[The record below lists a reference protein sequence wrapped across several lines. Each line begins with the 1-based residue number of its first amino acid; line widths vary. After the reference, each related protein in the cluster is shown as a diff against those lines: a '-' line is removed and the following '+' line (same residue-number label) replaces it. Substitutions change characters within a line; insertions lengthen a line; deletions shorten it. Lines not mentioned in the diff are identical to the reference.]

1 MTTTGAIKY
10 DYEQKR
16 EENELKNIEEIL
28 RDDLGKVSGALEFRD
43 LTWSNQKASVKIV
56 KLQENEYKIEYKIEN
71 KDKQI
76 IKDWTE
82 IENGGEIGSLELGD
96 TVYARLTNETT
107 LGVKYSKDTASIT
120 VNDIGK
126 PVVTVAQGTLT
137 TNSIVVSV
145 SSKDNEAGMPDI
157 PEYKYY
163 IKKTEDANYPNEASY
178 IGTDT
183 SLNFTGLLQN
193 TSYDIKVTTT
203 DIAGNEGIGEI
214 TNITTGTVP
223 NAGGEGDQIGAITFS
238 NLTWNNGKAG
248 VTITKNITEDY
259 TIKYIVKNKTG
270 TIIVNETEISSG
282 SRVENLNL
290 GDTVTAWLTDGI
302 NKGNSA
308 SITVNDTTPP
318 SAPTLSITSGTP
330 GNNGTYKSTVTV
342 TITPGT
348 DGQSGVLKTTY
359 VITGSQTIGETEGTS
374 INITAEGTS
383 YITAYTYDKANNKT
397 ASQELAVNIKYN
409 NDPVVGNIAVARVT
423 NSTSQL
429 TITAIG
435 TDEDGDDL
443 KYILWRGTSASDITK
458 TGLEVSGKPNNT
470 VTFKDTGLTMAQTY
484 YYKVSVEDGRGG
496 NATSQ
501 NYVSERTYCKSEQ
514 CEGGGYVPS
523 RCSNCNGNGTITCSG
538 CGGTGKVTCTGCT
551 NGTVRCSGC
560 NGSGKVACG
569 GCTNGKINC
578 SGCGGTG
585 KVTCNKSGCSYGKAT
600 CPKCSSGKV
609 TCTACSN
616 GYVEKDCTGSPSTMD
631 LGFASYN
638 KCPNGSSHYC
648 VKRKFDCIV
657 CRVEYI
663 YWACRT
669 CSWVSSDYPQKFV
682 HKKIKIKCFK
692 CNGTAKVNCTTC
704 SGTGKVNCRNM

>member
-1 MTTTGAIKY
+1 
-10 DYEQKR
+10 
-16 EENELKNIEEIL
+16 
-28 RDDLGKVSGALEFRD
+28 
-43 LTWSNQKASVKIV
+43 
-56 KLQENEYKIEYKIEN
+56 
-71 KDKQI
+71 
-76 IKDWTE
+76 
-82 IENGGEIGSLELGD
+82 
-96 TVYARLTNETT
+96 
-107 LGVKYSKDTASIT
+107 
-120 VNDIGK
+120 
-126 PVVTVAQGTLT
+126 
-137 TNSIVVSV
+137 
-145 SSKDNEAGMPDI
+145 
-157 PEYKYY
+157 
-163 IKKTEDANYPNEASY
+163 
-178 IGTDT
+178 
-183 SLNFTGLLQN
+183 
-193 TSYDIKVTTT
+193 
-203 DIAGNEGIGEI
+203 
-214 TNITTGTVP
+214 
-223 NAGGEGDQIGAITFS
+223 
-238 NLTWNNGKAG
+238 
-248 VTITKNITEDY
+248 
-259 TIKYIVKNKTG
+259 
-270 TIIVNETEISSG
+270 
-282 SRVENLNL
+282 
-290 GDTVTAWLTDGI
+290 
-302 NKGNSA
+302 
-308 SITVNDTTPP
+308 
-318 SAPTLSITSGTP
+318 
-330 GNNGTYKSTVTV
+330 
-342 TITPGT
+342 
-348 DGQSGVLKTTY
+348 SGVLKTTY

-470 VTFKDTGLTMAQTY
+470 VTFTDTGLTMAQTY

-585 KVTCNKSGCSYGKAT
+585 KVTCNKSGCSYGKVT

>member
-1 MTTTGAIKY
+1 M
-10 DYEQKR
+10 
-16 EENELKNIEEIL
+16 L
-28 RDDLGKVSGALEFRD
+28 FR
-43 LTWSNQKASVKIV
+43 S
-56 KLQENEYKIEYKIEN
+56 
-71 KDKQI
+71 
-76 IKDWTE
+76 
-82 IENGGEIGSLELGD
+82 
-96 TVYARLTNETT
+96 ARLTNETT

-308 SITVNDTTPP
+308 SITINDTTPP

-330 GNNGTYKSTVTV
+330 GNNGTYKSAVTVTV
-342 TITPGT
+342 TPGT

-397 ASQELAVNIKYN
+397 ASQQLTVNIKYN
-409 NDPVVGNIAVARVT
+409 TAPVVET
-423 NSTSQL
+423 PT
-429 TITAIG
+429 
-435 TDEDGDDL
+435 
-443 KYILWRGTSASDITK
+443 
-458 TGLEVSGKPNNT
+458 
-470 VTFKDTGLTMAQTY
+470 
-484 YYKVSVEDGRGG
+484 
-496 NATSQ
+496 
-501 NYVSERTYCKSEQ
+501 
-514 CEGGGYVPS
+514 
-523 RCSNCNGNGTITCSG
+523 
-538 CGGTGKVTCTGCT
+538 
-551 NGTVRCSGC
+551 
-560 NGSGKVACG
+560 
-569 GCTNGKINC
+569 
-578 SGCGGTG
+578 
-585 KVTCNKSGCSYGKAT
+585 
-600 CPKCSSGKV
+600 
-609 TCTACSN
+609 
-616 GYVEKDCTGSPSTMD
+616 
-631 LGFASYN
+631 
-638 KCPNGSSHYC
+638 
-648 VKRKFDCIV
+648 
-657 CRVEYI
+657 
-663 YWACRT
+663 
-669 CSWVSSDYPQKFV
+669 
-682 HKKIKIKCFK
+682 
-692 CNGTAKVNCTTC
+692 GTAKANTNNTIIVTAKATR
-704 SGTGKVNCRNM
+704 SEEHTSELQSQR